1 MRVAVLPALALYLL
15 AACGDDDG
23 ASPDAGAVVADS
35 GPADAGVDAMAE
47 PFRPD
52 RQCPGEPGCE
62 DVGDGVLH
70 AAAAAVAITPVID
83 DTTEILLD
91 DVNMNR
97 HYDPEE
103 GDTFRD
109 TNGNGSFEGVW
120 IAGYRNGR
128 AATGVSDDQ
137 WARALVLRENETTI
151 ALVVLDVVGFFY
163 DEALR
168 IREALSDADV
178 DYVMVASTHTHEAK
192 DTIGI
197 WGRSPFE
204 TGLDPE
210 YQTRVREAAQQAVR
224 DAVAALTPVNVQYAS
239 FDLRDAPGGTLR
251 YVSDSRHPRVL
262 DDEVRVLRFVD
273 ASDPTVTVSTL
284 VNFGA
289 HPEYAGASN
298 QLLSSDFPHWLRQSI
313 EEGVAGPDG
322 TALPGV
328 GGVAVFVNG
337 AIGAQIGPNE
347 VQHQAWDGTTP
358 ESGIPRAQNTGE
370 QLGWLVLSAL
380 ADGAGA
386 TTEETA
392 RLAFRTR
399 SFYLDVQNTKYH
411 FAAIGGLFSRTTYN
425 WDEDRP
431 ISATNEPD
439 VLTEIAVVDIGRAQ
453 FLVMGGELDPQ
464 LYLGGYD
471 GAYTPDGAVLVDPS
485 IENAPDLSMAP
496 PGPYLRDFMRE
507 DATMHGFFGL
517 TNDFLGYF
525 IPSFDYLLASPG
537 AYFDEPPGEHY
548 EETNSLGPDA
558 WPRAKVEL
566 EALLAWPDAP

>member
-1 MRVAVLPALALYLL
+1 MRAAAVFALLC
-15 AACGDDDG
+15 AASCGDDGDVSAADAG
-23 ASPDAGAVVADS
+23 DPDAGVR
-35 GPADAGVDAMAE
+35 DAGTDAMLE
-47 PFRPD
+47 PFEPD
-52 RQCPGEPGCE
+52 HECPGGPGCE

-70 AAAAAVAITPVID
+70 AGAAASAFTPVID
-83 DTTEILLD
+83 ETTEILLD
-91 DVNMNR
+91 DVNGNR
-97 HYDPEE
+97 HYDAEE

-109 TNGNGSFEGVW
+109 TNGNGVFDGVW
-120 IAGYRNGR
+120 IAGYSAGR
-128 AATGVSDDQ
+128 PAVGVSDEQ

-163 DEALR
+163 DEALLV
-168 IREALSDADV
+168 REALADAGV

-192 DTIGI
+192 DTVGI

-204 TGLDPE
+204 TGLDPA
-210 YQTRVREAAQQAVR
+210 YQARVRDAAVRAVR
-224 DAVAALTPVNVQYAS
+224 DALAALTPVNVQYAS
-239 FDLRDAPGGTLR
+239 LDLRDAPGGTLR

-273 ASDPTVTVSTL
+273 ATDPAVTVSTL

-289 HPEYAGASN
+289 HPEYAGSSN
-298 QLLSSDFPHWLRQSI
+298 QLLSSDFAHWLRLSI
-313 EEGVAGPDG
+313 EEGVVGPDG
-322 TALPGV
+322 TPLPGV

-337 AIGAQIGPNE
+337 ALGAQIGPNE
-347 VQHQAWDGTTP
+347 ARHEAWDGTTP

-380 ADGAGA
+380 SDGGGA
-386 TTEETA
+386 STEETA

-399 SFYLDVQNTKYH
+399 TFYLDVQNKKYH
-411 FAAIGGLFSRTTYN
+411 FAAIGGLFSRTTHN

-431 ISATNEPD
+431 ISPTNEPD

-471 GAYTPDGAVLVDPS
+471 GAYTPDGAVLVDSS
-485 IENAPDLSMAP
+485 IENPPDLSMAP
-496 PGPYLRDFMRE
+496 PGPYLRDLMRD
-507 DATMHGFFGL
+507 DATMRGVFGL

-537 AYFDEPPGEHY
+537 AYFDEAPGEHY

-558 WPRAKVEL
+558 WPRMKLEL
-566 EALLAWPDAP
+566 EALLAWGEGR